1 MTLAIF
7 GNAMKFLNIMAFLLK
22 IRVPATGLALILS
35 MAGMVMPAYGA
46 GPEVANASS
55 TVRQAP
61 AAVGE
66 VRLVLGKAYLE
77 SPRGGRREAEPG
89 AAIKVED
96 RIVTGANGHVHILFA
111 DGAMVSV
118 RPDSQLEIDRYDYDP
133 MAPER
138 STVRF
143 TLEEGVTRSIS
154 GDAARSARERFRLNT
169 PIAAIGVRGTDFVVS
184 ATDSTTRA
192 MVNEGIIVLA
202 PYSVDCSADSF
213 GPCMANAVEL
223 SGESLQMLA
232 LDSAAPA
239 PRLIPA
245 PNVRN
250 PNMMREEV
258 QQAIAANAPTTSQ
271 PADESSEQDAAGA
284 DADIAVT
291 DSVAGNDG
299 LEASEISNDIA
310 AVNSSNGGRATELEV
325 VQEAITT
332 PQLTSDVGMAADA
345 ENAVS
350 APTEFTPDTALS
362 FSRLNSREL
371 IWGRFSQFGSDDI
384 PEELE
389 RITVSFAEASQNRE
403 ATVGNFDYG
412 LFRRDLYNEGLQVDP
427 QVLSFRLSSAQAFYN
442 SASGVIAM
450 DVTGGSL
457 DVDLIENNFA
467 TELNLSSDATGLVD
481 FSAAGRVIDGG
492 FFNSRSAD
500 QRIAGAISLDGREAG
515 YFFERQLE
523 EGGIEGLTLWDSQ

>member
-7 GNAMKFLNIMAFLLK
+7 GKALKFLNIMAIYHK
-22 IRVPATGLALILS
+22 IRDCARLFASQATLTATLVLAVPAFA
-35 MAGMVMPAYGA
+35 A
-46 GPEVANASS
+46 GPEVAGAPES
-55 TVRQAP
+55 VRTAP
-61 AAVGE
+61 RQVGE
-66 VRLVLGKAYLE
+66 VTLVLGKAFLD
-77 SPRGGRREAEPG
+77 SPQAGRRAAEPG
-89 AAIKVED
+89 AIVRVED
-96 RIVTGANGHVHILFA
+96 RVVTGANGHVHIHFE
-111 DGAMVSV
+111 DGALVSV
-118 RPDSQLEIDRYDYDP
+118 RPDSRLEIDRYDYDP
-133 MAPER
+133 LAPER

-184 ATDSTTRA
+184 ATESTTRA
-192 MVNEGIIVLA
+192 MVNEGVIVLA
-202 PYSVDCSADSF
+202 PYSVDCSIDSF
-213 GPCMANAVEL
+213 GPCIANAVEL

-232 LDSAAPA
+232 MDSSAPA
-239 PRLIPA
+239 PRLLPA

-258 QQAIAANAPTTSQ
+258 QQAIAANAPVSAAT
-271 PADESSEQDAAGA
+271 ADEANEQGAAEVGTEVAAATPGA
-284 DADIAVT
+284 ANDI
-291 DSVAGNDG
+291 G
-299 LEASEISNDIA
+299 NDIA
-310 AVNSSNGGRATELEV
+310 AVNSSSGSRATELEV

-332 PQLTSDVGMAADA
+332 PQLTSDVGLAADA
-345 ENAVS
+345 ENAIT
-350 APTEFTPDTALS
+350 APAEFTPDTALS

-371 IWGRFSQFGSDDI
+371 LWGRFSQFGSDNI

-403 ATVGNFDYG
+403 ATVGSFDYG
-412 LFRRDLYNEGLQVDP
+412 LFRRDLYNEGVQVDP

-457 DVDLIENNFA
+457 DVDLIENNFS
-467 TELNLSSDATGLVD
+467 TQLSLDSDATGLVD
-481 FSAAGRVIDGG
+481 FNAAGRVIDGG
-492 FFNSRSAD
+492 FFNSRSAE

>member
-1 MTLAIF
+1 
-7 GNAMKFLNIMAFLLK
+7 
-22 IRVPATGLALILS
+22 
-35 MAGMVMPAYGA
+35 
-46 GPEVANASS
+46 
-55 TVRQAP
+55 
-61 AAVGE
+61 
-66 VRLVLGKAYLE
+66 
-77 SPRGGRREAEPG
+77 
-89 AAIKVED
+89 
-96 RIVTGANGHVHILFA
+96 
-111 DGAMVSV
+111 
-118 RPDSQLEIDRYDYDP
+118 

-154 GDAARSARERFRLNT
+154 GDAARSARERFRFYT

-184 ATDSTTRA
+184 ATESTTRA

-202 PYSVDCSADSF
+202 PYSVDCSMDSF
-213 GPCMANAVEL
+213 GPCIANAVEL

-232 LDSAAPA
+232 MDSSAPA
-239 PRLIPA
+239 PRLLPA

-258 QQAIAANAPTTSQ
+258 EQAIAANSPASAQPGEEGDDQVVGAVATAP
-271 PADESSEQDAAGA
+271 
-284 DADIAVT
+284 
-291 DSVAGNDG
+291 
-299 LEASEISNDIA
+299 ASESDEFETLDISNDIA
-310 AVNSSNGGRATELEV
+310 AAGSDVESGRATELEV
-325 VQEAITT
+325 VQDAITT
-332 PQLTSDVGMAADA
+332 PQLTSDVGVAADA
-345 ENAVS
+345 ENAIRT
-350 APTEFTPDTALS
+350 PPEFTPDTALS
-362 FSRLNSREL
+362 FARLNSREL
-371 IWGRFSQFGSDDI
+371 LWGRFSQFGSDDI

-412 LFRRDLYNEGLQVDP
+412 LFRRDLYNEGLQIDP

-457 DVDLIENNFA
+457 DVDLIENNFS
-467 TELNLSSDATGLVD
+467 TQLSLDSDATGLVD
-481 FSAAGRVIDGG
+481 FNAAGRVLDGG
-492 FFNSRSAD
+492 FFNSRSAE

>member
-7 GNAMKFLNIMAFLLK
+7 GNAMKFLNIMAIFKK
-22 IRVPATGLALILS
+22 IRGFTLFFALLASAIAPGAS
-35 MAGMVMPAYGA
+35 VFAA
-46 GPEVANASS
+46 GPEVSSASAA
-55 TVRQAP
+55 VRKAP
-61 AAVGE
+61 AQVGE

-77 SPRGGRREAEPG
+77 SPSAGRRPAEAG
-89 AAIKVED
+89 ALVHVED
-96 RIVTGANGHVHILFA
+96 RVITGANGHVHILFA
-111 DGAMVSV
+111 DDALVSV
-118 RPDSQLEIDRYDYDP
+118 RPDSRLEIDRYDYDP
-133 MAPER
+133 LAPER

-184 ATDSTTRA
+184 ATESTTRA
-192 MVNEGIIVLA
+192 MVNEGTIVLA
-202 PYSVDCSADSF
+202 PYSVDCSIDSF
-213 GPCMANAVEL
+213 GPCIANAVEL
-223 SGESLQMLA
+223 SGDALQMLA
-232 LDSAAPA
+232 MDSSAPA
-239 PRLIPA
+239 PRLVPA

-250 PNMMREEV
+250 PDMMREEV
-258 QQAIAANAPTTSQ
+258 QQAIAANAPAASQ
-271 PADESSEQDAAGA
+271 TADEAAEQGPAEVGTDDATA
-284 DADIAVT
+284 T
-291 DSVAGNDG
+291 PVAAATPAAAND
-299 LEASEISNDIA
+299 ISNDIA
-310 AVNSSNGGRATELEV
+310 AVNSNSGGRATELEV

-332 PQLTSDVGMAADA
+332 PQLTSNVGMTADA
-345 ENAVS
+345 ENAITV
-350 APTEFTPDTALS
+350 APEFTPDTALS

-371 IWGRFSQFGSDDI
+371 LWGRFSQFGSDDI

-457 DVDLIENNFA
+457 DVDLIENNFS
-467 TELNLSSDATGLVD
+467 TQLSLDSDATGLVD
-481 FSAAGRVIDGG
+481 FNAAGRVLDGG
-492 FFNSRSAD
+492 FFNSRSAE